1 MSRITKIKSPIKGM
15 MDKYLFSKRGKEMSK
30 KYNKT
35 SVATISLAH
44 LAHDTYSAFLA
55 PILPLLIE
63 KLDITLYMAAFLDIA
78 RKVPSLLNPFFGLL
92 AERTDARYFVILSP
106 ALTAFAM
113 SLLGVANSYAMLIIL
128 LIISGISSTLFHIP
142 SPGIIKASSGNKI
155 GMGMSFYMVG
165 GELART
171 LGPLLIMAG
180 ISLWGL
186 EGTWRLMPF
195 GFLASLIL
203 YYKLKDFKLEQ
214 RFTKKPEKGDA
225 LAEAKLFLPLFGIMG
240 GYMFFQSAM
249 KMATTLYLAVYLTEH
264 GFSLWYA
271 SISLSVLQF
280 FGVIGTFL
288 SGSISDKIGRQN
300 MLVLTSIGSA
310 ISMGLFLFSD
320 NIYTLFPI
328 LALLGIFMFSSGPI
342 LLAVIHE
349 IDTKMP
355 IFMNSLYMSIN
366 FSISSIVVLLMGY
379 FGDVIGL
386 DKTYMTATILAFF
399 AIPFALLLNLMI
411 KPKII
416 QR

>member
-1 MSRITKIKSPIKGM
+1 M
-15 MDKYLFSKRGKEMSK
+15 MDKHLFSKRGKEMSK

-249 KMATTLYLAVYLTEH
+249 KMSTTLYLAVYLTEH